1 MSEATRAE
9 NVAPKP
15 YDLEAHYQELEQKI
29 TAAGIPADLGRV
41 RAAFECAD
49 RAHSGQKRRDGSP
62 YVSHCIAAAIIT
74 AEMGLDEDSIIA
86 ALLHDTIEDTSLTH
100 EDIARSFGTS
110 VADIVEGV
118 TKLTRVQYTSVE
130 EQQMENMRKM
140 LLAMAKDIR
149 VILIKMADRLHN
161 MRTMAYQSEEK
172 QRIKSL
178 ETMEIYAPIAHRL
191 GMQKIKWELEDL
203 SLLYLDPTGY
213 KAITDALDQR
223 MPTLE
228 KFMGEMRTQIRER
241 LEADGVHAT
250 ISSRIKHIYSIYR
263 KMYAQKLDI
272 NGIFDLC
279 AFRVI
284 VDTIPDCYNVL
295 GIIHDMYKPLPGRFK
310 DYISTPKPNMYQ
322 SVHTTVIGSEGIPFE
337 KFMGEMR
344 TQIRERLEAD
354 GVHATISSRI
364 KHIYSI
370 YRKMYAQKL
379 DINGIFDLCAFRV
392 IVDTIPDCY
401 NVLGIIHDMYKPL
414 PGRFKDYIST
424 PKPNMYQSVHTT
436 VIGSEGIPFEV
447 QIRTWEMHMTA
458 EYGVAA
464 HWKYKTGSG
473 EGTKPGDEEKFA
485 WIRRL
490 LETQQES
497 DAQDFFHNLK
507 VDMFADEVFVFSPK
521 GDVINL
527 PAGATPIDFAYSIHS
542 AIGNSMVGATV
553 NGRIVNFDYVL
564 QNGDIVDIRTSKN
577 APGPSRDWL
586 NLAKSGAARTKIKQW
601 FKKERREENIVHGKE
616 QFERELRAN
625 GIAPAD
631 IMGDEILPLILK
643 RLAFTSLDDLYAAI
657 GYGGVTATRTV
668 NRIRDEILRNQKA
681 NQKNAID
688 RINEAAERRNKR
700 PRHAVHG
707 ILVEGLDN
715 CLIKFSRC
723 CTPVPGDSI
732 IGFITR
738 GAGVS
743 IHRTDCE
750 NYLASRDNPET
761 AGRWIRV
768 SWAERTTD
776 AYSTTLMMLSA
787 QRSGLV
793 MDVATAL
800 NTLNAK
806 VRTLTARDV
815 DSGRSTITITVEVH
829 DLAELR
835 TIISRLSAIRGVI
848 RISRSGASDPAK
860 AAAHTAELQA
870 EQEKKAKQEGKA

>member
-1 MSEATRAE
+1 MTYTVYEAMPLSQMLARVQKYYPGDGYKLVEKAYLF
-9 NVAPKP
+9 AQ
-15 YDLEAHYQELEQKI
+15 EAHKNQYRKSGEPYFTHPCFVASILVELSLDPPTI
-29 TAAGIPADLGRV
+29 AAG
-41 RAAFECAD
+41 
-49 RAHSGQKRRDGSP
+49 
-62 YVSHCIAAAIIT
+62 
-74 AEMGLDEDSIIA
+74 
-86 ALLHDTIEDTSLTH
+86 LLHDTVEDCEGITLDTIRQ
-100 EDIARSFGTS
+100 EFGEE
-110 VADIVEGV
+110 VAMLVDGV
-118 TKLTRVQYTSVE
+118 TKLNKLDFADKE
-130 EQQMENMRKM
+130 EAQAESLRKM
-140 LLAMAKDIR
+140 ILAMGKDIR
-149 VILIKMADRLHN
+149 VVLIKLADRLHN
-161 MRTMAYQSEEK
+161 MRTLKFQKEE
-172 QRIKSL
+172 RRVAIAR
-178 ETMEIYAPIAHRL
+178 ETLDIYAPIAHRL
-191 GMQKIKWELEDL
+191 GVYAIKQELEDL
-203 SLLYLDPTGY
+203 SLRYIDPVGY
-213 KAITDALDQR
+213 ENLVQKVGQKRSEREENIR
-223 MPTLE
+223 MVIDELS
-228 KFMGEMRTQIRER
+228 
-241 LEADGVHAT
+241 A
-250 ISSRIKHIYSIYR
+250 
-263 KMYAQKLDI
+263 KLDEQHI
-272 NGIFDLC
+272 HH
-279 AFRVI
+279 
-284 VDTIPDCYNVL
+284 TID
-295 GIIHDMYKPLPGRFK
+295 GR
-310 DYISTPKPNMYQ
+310 PK
-322 SVHTTVIGSEGIPFE
+322 HF
-337 KFMGEMR
+337 
-344 TQIRERLEAD
+344 
-354 GVHATISSRI
+354 
-364 KHIYSI
+364 YSI

>member
-1 MSEATRAE
+1 MCDAIKKHL
-9 NVAPKP
+9 P
-15 YDLEAHYQELEQKI
+15 
-29 TAAGIPADLGRV
+29 GADMALI
-41 RAAFECAD
+41 D
-49 RAHSGQKRRDGSP
+49 RAVDYANQKHKLQKRKDGSP
-62 YVSHCIAAAIIT
+62 YIIHPLAVAQIV
-74 AEMGLDEDSIIA
+74 AEMGLDCDAILG
-86 ALLHDTIEDTSLTH
+86 ALLHDCIEDTDASH
-100 EDIARSFGTS
+100 EDIEKIFGPT
-110 VADIVEGV
+110 VAELVEGV
-118 TKLTRVQYTSVE
+118 TKLTRANFSSS
-130 EQQMENMRKM
+130 EQAQMENLRKM
-140 LLAMAKDIR
+140 FMAMSKDIR
-149 VILIKMADRLHN
+149 VVLIKIADRLHN
-161 MRTMAYQSEEK
+161 MRTMQYQTPEK
-172 QRIKSL
+172 QIQKCR
-178 ETMEIYAPIAHRL
+178 ETMDVYAPLAHRL
-191 GMQKIKWELEDL
+191 GMQKIKWELEDTAL
-203 SLLYLDPTGY
+203 RYLAPMEY
-213 KAITDALDQR
+213 NEIMSYLQAHK
-223 MPTLE
+223 E
-228 KFMGEMRTQIRER
+228 KDEAFMRTIQDKITQR
-241 LEADGVHAT
+241 LTSVGIHNT
-250 ISSRIKHIYSIYR
+250 TYGRIKHVYSIYR
-263 KMYAQKLDI
+263 KMLAQGKTIDELYDI
-272 NGIFDLC
+272 Y

-295 GIIHDMYKPLPGRFK
+295 GHVHDLFSLVPGRFK

-322 SVHTTVIGSEGIPFE
+322 SLHTTVIGS
-337 KFMGEMR
+337 
-344 TQIRERLEAD
+344 Q
-354 GVHATISSRI
+354 
-364 KHIYSI
+364 
-370 YRKMYAQKL
+370 
-379 DINGIFDLCAFRV
+379 
-392 IVDTIPDCY
+392 
-401 NVLGIIHDMYKPL
+401 
-414 PGRFKDYIST
+414 
-424 PKPNMYQSVHTT
+424 
-436 VIGSEGIPFEV
+436 GIPFEV

-553 NGRIVNFDYVL
+553 NGRIVNF
-564 QNGDIVDIRTSKN
+564 DIVDIRTSKN

-688 RINEAAERRNKR
+688 RINEAAERRSKR
-700 PRHAVHG
+700 ARHAVHG

-768 SWAERTTD
+768 SWAEHTTD
-776 AYSTTLMMLSA
+776 SYSTTLMLLSA

-835 TIISRLSAIRGVI
+835 TIISRLSAVRGVI
-848 RISRSGASDPAK
+848 RISRSGTSDTAK
-860 AAAHTAELQA
+860 ATASTAELQA
-870 EQEKKAKQEGKA
+870 EHVKNAKKTKQEGKA